1 MEKIS
6 IEINIDEN
14 EVLRYLGYKGQ
25 KIEEELLLK
34 IRDTIEE
41 GKKLFAPKVIYK
53 EYPINILEN
62 GVDVVGTTLVL
73 EGNDI
78 KKLLIGSNRCILMAA
93 TIGNYIEKKIRLYER
108 IDLTR
113 GMILDSVST
122 TAVEELCDKVC
133 ALIEKDII
141 EDFEDLTFRYSPG
154 YGDLSLNIQK
164 NFIEVLDATRKI
176 GVNVSEHMLLFPRKS
191 VTAIVGIRKKL
202 GKKTKKSC
210 INCKNYENCLYRKEE
225 NSCGCKRVY

>member
-1 MEKIS
+1 
-6 IEINIDEN
+6 
-14 EVLRYLGYKGQ
+14 
-25 KIEEELLLK
+25 
-34 IRDTIEE
+34 
-41 GKKLFAPKVIYK
+41 
-53 EYPINILEN
+53 
-62 GVDVVGTTLVL
+62 
-73 EGNDI
+73 
-78 KKLLIGSNRCILMAA
+78 MAA

-122 TAVEELCDKVC
+122 TAVEDLCDKVC
-133 ALIEKDII
+133 DLIEKDII
-141 EDFEDLTFRYSPG
+141 EDFEELTFRYSPG

>member
-1 MEKIS
+1 MEKSS

-41 GKKLFAPKVIYK
+41 GKKLFAPKIIYK

-62 GVDVVGTTLVL
+62 GVEVIGTTLVL

-78 KKLLIGSNRCILMAA
+78 KKLLIDSSRCILMAA

-122 TAVEELCDKVC
+122 TAVEDLCDKVC
-133 ALIEKDII
+133 DLIEKDII
-141 EDFEDLTFRYSPG
+141 EDFEELTFRYSPG

-225 NSCGCKRVY
+225 NICGCKGVY

>member
-62 GVDVVGTTLVL
+62 GVEVIGTTLVL

-122 TAVEELCDKVC
+122 TAVEDLCDKVC
-133 ALIEKDII
+133 DLIEKDII
-141 EDFEDLTFRYSPG
+141 EDFEELTFRYSPG

-225 NSCGCKRVY
+225 NSCGCKGVY

>member
-1 MEKIS
+1 MEKTN
-6 IEINIDEN
+6 IEINIDEK

-34 IRDTIEE
+34 ISDTIEE
-41 GKKLFAPKVIYK
+41 GKKLFAPKIIYK

-62 GVDVVGTTLVL
+62 GVEVIGTTLVL

-78 KKLLIGSNRCILMAA
+78 KKLLIDSSRCILMAA

-122 TAVEELCDKVC
+122 TAVEDLCDKVC
-133 ALIEKDII
+133 DLIEKDII
-141 EDFEDLTFRYSPG
+141 EDFEELTFRYSPG

-210 INCKNYENCLYRKEE
+210 INCKNYEN
-225 NSCGCKRVY
+225 

>member
-62 GVDVVGTTLVL
+62 GVEVIGTTLVL

-122 TAVEELCDKVC
+122 TAVEDLCDKVC
-133 ALIEKDII
+133 DLIEKDII
-141 EDFEDLTFRYSPG
+141 EDFEELTFRYSPG
-154 YGDLSLNIQK
+154 YGDLNLNIQK

-225 NSCGCKRVY
+225 NSCGFKGVY

>member
-1 MEKIS
+1 MEKTN

-41 GKKLFAPKVIYK
+41 GKKLFAPKIIYK

-62 GVDVVGTTLVL
+62 GVEVVGTTLVL

-78 KKLLIGSNRCILMAA
+78 KKLLIDSNRCILMAA

-108 IDLTR
+108 VDLTR

-122 TAVEELCDKVC
+122 TAVEDLCDKVC
-133 ALIEKDII
+133 DLIEKNII
-141 EDFEDLTFRYSPG
+141 EDFEELTFRYSPG

-202 GKKTKKSC
+202 GKKIKKSC
-210 INCKNYENCLYRKEE
+210 INCKNYDNCLYRKEE
-225 NSCGCKRVY
+225 NSCGCNGVY

>member
-1 MEKIS
+1 MEKTN
-6 IEINIDEN
+6 IEINIDEK

-34 IRDTIEE
+34 ISDTIEE
-41 GKKLFAPKVIYK
+41 GKKLFAPKIIYK

-62 GVDVVGTTLVL
+62 GVEVIGTTLVL

-78 KKLLIGSNRCILMAA
+78 KKLLIDSSRCILMAA

-122 TAVEELCDKVC
+122 TAVEDLCDKVC
-133 ALIEKDII
+133 DLIEKDII
-141 EDFEDLTFRYSPG
+141 EDFEELTFRYSPG

>member
-6 IEINIDEN
+6 IEININEN

-176 GVNVSEHMLLFPRKS
+176 GVNASEHMLLFPRKS

-225 NSCGCKRVY
+225 NSCGFKGVY

>member
-1 MEKIS
+1 MEKIN

-41 GKKLFAPKVIYK
+41 GKKLFAPKIIYK

-62 GVDVVGTTLVL
+62 GVEVIGTTLIL

-78 KKLLIGSNRCILMAA
+78 KNLLIDSDRCILMAA

-122 TAVEELCDKVC
+122 TAVEDLCDKLC
-133 ALIEKDII
+133 ELIEKDII
-141 EDFEDLTFRYSPG
+141 EDFEELTFRYSPG
-154 YGDLSLNIQK
+154 YGDLNLNVQK
-164 NFIEVLDATRKI
+164 NFIEVLDASRKI

-191 VTAIVGIRKKL
+191 VTAIVGIRKRL
-202 GKKTKKSC
+202 GKKIKKSC

-225 NSCGCKRVY
+225 NDCGCKGVS

>member
-62 GVDVVGTTLVL
+62 GVEVIGTTLVL

-225 NSCGCKRVY
+225 NSCGFK

>member
-78 KKLLIGSNRCILMAA
+78 KKLSRSEGTILVLLYVVYLS
-93 TIGNYIEKKIRLYER
+93 YIIIR
-108 IDLTR
+108 
-113 GMILDSVST
+113 
-122 TAVEELCDKVC
+122 
-133 ALIEKDII
+133 
-141 EDFEDLTFRYSPG
+141 
-154 YGDLSLNIQK
+154 N
-164 NFIEVLDATRKI
+164 
-176 GVNVSEHMLLFPRKS
+176 
-191 VTAIVGIRKKL
+191 
-202 GKKTKKSC
+202 
-210 INCKNYENCLYRKEE
+210 
-225 NSCGCKRVY
+225 

>member
-1 MEKIS
+1 MEKTN

-34 IRDTIEE
+34 IQDTIEE
-41 GKKLFAPKVIYK
+41 GKKLFAPKIIYK
-53 EYPINILEN
+53 EYPIKILEN
-62 GVDVVGTTLVL
+62 GVEVVGTTLVL

-78 KKLLIGSNRCILMAA
+78 KKLLIDSNRCILMAA

-113 GMILDSVST
+113 AMILDSVSI
-122 TAVEELCDKVC
+122 TAAEDLCDKVC
-133 ALIEKDII
+133 DLIEKDII
-141 EDFEDLTFRYSPG
+141 EGFEELTFRYSPG

-202 GKKTKKSC
+202 GKKIKKSC
-210 INCKNYENCLYRKEE
+210 INCKNYDNCLYRKEE
-225 NSCGCKRVY
+225 NSCGYKGVY

>member
-41 GKKLFAPKVIYK
+41 GKKLFAPKIIYK

-62 GVDVVGTTLVL
+62 GVEVVGTTLVL
-73 EGNDI
+73 DGNDI

-122 TAVEELCDKVC
+122 TAVEDLCNKVC
-133 ALIEKDII
+133 DLIEKDII
-141 EDFEDLTFRYSPG
+141 EDFEELTFRYSPG
-154 YGDLSLNIQK
+154 YGDLNLNIQK

-176 GVNVSEHMLLFPRKS
+176 GVNVSEHML
-191 VTAIVGIRKKL
+191 
-202 GKKTKKSC
+202 
-210 INCKNYENCLYRKEE
+210 
-225 NSCGCKRVY
+225 

>member
-62 GVDVVGTTLVL
+62 GVEVIGTTLVL

-122 TAVEELCDKVC
+122 TAVEDLCDKVC
-133 ALIEKDII
+133 DLIEKDII
-141 EDFEDLTFRYSPG
+141 EDFEELTFRYSPG

-225 NSCGCKRVY
+225 NSCGFKGVY

>member
-62 GVDVVGTTLVL
+62 GVEVIGTTLVL

-78 KKLLIGSNRCILMAA
+78 KKLLIDSNRCILMAA

-141 EDFEDLTFRYSPG
+141 EDFEELTFRYSPG
-154 YGDLSLNIQK
+154 YGDLNLNIQK

-210 INCKNYENCLYRKEE
+210 INCKNYKNCLYRKGGE
-225 NSCGCKRVY
+225 

>member
-133 ALIEKDII
+133 VLIEKDII

-176 GVNVSEHMLLFPRKS
+176 GVNASEHMLLFPRKS

-225 NSCGCKRVY
+225 NSCGFKGVY

>member
-1 MEKIS
+1 MEKTN
-6 IEINIDEN
+6 IEINIDEK

-41 GKKLFAPKVIYK
+41 GKKLFAPKIIYK

-62 GVDVVGTTLVL
+62 GVEVIGTTLVL

-78 KKLLIGSNRCILMAA
+78 KKLLIDSSRCILMAA

-122 TAVEELCDKVC
+122 TAVEDLCDKVC
-133 ALIEKDII
+133 DLIEKDII
-141 EDFEDLTFRYSPG
+141 EDFEELTFRYSPG

>member
-176 GVNVSEHMLLFPRKS
+176 GVNASEHMLLFPRKS

-225 NSCGCKRVY
+225 NSCGFKGVY

>member
-25 KIEEELLLK
+25 KIEEELILK

-176 GVNVSEHMLLFPRKS
+176 GVNASEHMLLFPRKS

-225 NSCGCKRVY
+225 NSCGFKGVY

>member
-25 KIEEELLLK
+25 KIEEELILK

-62 GVDVVGTTLVL
+62 GVEVIGTTLVL

-113 GMILDSVST
+113 AMILDSVST
-122 TAVEELCDKVC
+122 TAVEDLCNKVC
-133 ALIEKDII
+133 DLIEKDII
-141 EDFEDLTFRYSPG
+141 EDFEELTFRYSPG
-154 YGDLSLNIQK
+154 YGDLNLNIQK

-176 GVNVSEHMLLFPRKS
+176 GVNASEHMLLFPRKS

-225 NSCGCKRVY
+225 NSCGFKGVY

>member
-1 MEKIS
+1 MEKTN
-6 IEINIDEN
+6 IEINIDEK

-41 GKKLFAPKVIYK
+41 GKKLFAPKIIYK

-62 GVDVVGTTLVL
+62 GVEVIGTTLVL

-78 KKLLIGSNRCILMAA
+78 KKLLIGSSRCILMAA

-122 TAVEELCDKVC
+122 TAVEDLCDKVC
-133 ALIEKDII
+133 DLIEKDII
-141 EDFEDLTFRYSPG
+141 EDFEELTFRYSPG

>member
-62 GVDVVGTTLVL
+62 GVEVIGTTLVL

-122 TAVEELCDKVC
+122 TAVEDLCNKVC
-133 ALIEKDII
+133 DLIEKDII
-141 EDFEDLTFRYSPG
+141 EDFEELTFRYSPG
-154 YGDLSLNIQK
+154 YGDLNLNIQK

-225 NSCGCKRVY
+225 NSCGFKGVY

>member
-62 GVDVVGTTLVL
+62 GVEVVGTTLVL

-122 TAVEELCDKVC
+122 TAVEDLCDKVC
-133 ALIEKDII
+133 DLIEKDII
-141 EDFEDLTFRYSPG
+141 EDFEELTFRYSPG

>member
-6 IEINIDEN
+6 IEINIDEK

-41 GKKLFAPKVIYK
+41 GRKLFAPKIMYK

-62 GVDVVGTTLVL
+62 GVEVAGTTLVL
-73 EGNDI
+73 KGNDI
-78 KKLLIGSNRCILMAA
+78 KELLIDSKRCILIAV

-113 GMILDSVST
+113 AMILDSVST
-122 TAVEELCDKVC
+122 TAVENLCDKVC
-133 ALIEKDII
+133 DLIEKDII
-141 EDFEDLTFRYSPG
+141 EDFEELTFRYSPG
-154 YGDLSLNIQK
+154 YGDLILNIQK

-225 NSCGCKRVY
+225 NSCGCNGVY